1 MTEGQE
7 LALEQLEEIETS
19 SDGLLEIVE
28 VIKPQGLVESLRVV
42 ITVFCGSYKKAAN
55 GLPLKTRERLTLS
68 VAPEFPFVVPDVRTE
83 HHRFAGFPHV
93 QWKTKFCLYQSP
105 ATEWDCSDG
114 MFGYIKRL
122 DLWLSRGALGEWET
136 EGEPLHPPV
145 AYAAGEVMIIP
156 KANTPSFAESVWYG
170 YAHVKNITGSRVDI
184 LGWSQD
190 AGEIPDKVGVTVLL
204 SEPMPFEFPL
214 KISDL
219 LSELKARGVD
229 EFRLLLRLLIAVFSN
244 DVDEPL
250 YFFLGTPSRGLSG
263 AAERQQHLTCW
274 YITPE
279 KVAEL
284 VIQFRDKYG
293 SEKLDELSDDATE
306 FIRNWASDASVRWC
320 TVREDRPEIVTRRDH
335 DAPVSWFAGKT
346 VSLWGC
352 GALGGHVAEFLVRA
366 GARKV
371 LLHDNGQVTPGI
383 LVRQCYDD
391 RDIGRWKVDAL
402 RERLERIQPDI
413 ELETSNGNILY
424 GPLDLD
430 DYSGSAD
437 LIIDTT
443 ASEPILSKL
452 ELKRRRSG
460 HTPVPIVSMSIGSRA
475 DKGLLTVSGRGY
487 SGGPADITRRAKLE
501 ACNRDALRGY
511 VDEFWPAL
519 DGPRRKIFQPEPGC
533 SESTF
538 VGSATDVTALAAIM
552 LNLAAQDLAS
562 IEGEASAHL
571 VALPDAKIAE
581 ALKSAHFEWPSDL
594 VYQDPH
600 SQYEIRVSM
609 SAWREIAAWIEKS
622 RRRVGPK
629 AETGGLLF
637 GERDDAA
644 KIIWVTEIL
653 GPPPDSQAAASHFV
667 CGVEG
672 TKDANYEKTRRT
684 RGSVQYVGMWHTHPE
699 GSPAF
704 SSTDLGG
711 MGQLMDDKSL
721 STPKPLLMIVGTPD
735 AVPNVA
741 TYVFKRSDFEQIRT
755 TGRQSRQI
763 ASKPT
768 QIAAP
773 TNRIGLALSGGGSR
787 AIAFHLGCL
796 RALHDRGLLS
806 QLKVI
811 SSVSGG
817 SVISAMYAYSGDD
830 FDSFDTR
837 VRDLLKRGLTRSI
850 LRSLVLSPVAFK
862 TAGTNLIAGSSALGA
877 GVLRLAAKGSQLV
890 GVDADT
896 VTNVQRNLHAPL
908 MRWSS
913 ITSAFEQALKN
924 RLFGESLIT
933 DQRRGDLDI
942 VINACELRT
951 GSAFR
956 FGSQRSGC
964 WRYGLLGENN
974 VPVSLAVAA
983 SAAYPILLPA
993 IDRTFEFS
1001 KQDGTSAK
1009 HRVILTDGGIFEN
1022 LGVTCLEPNRS
1033 SKISSQTFDLD
1044 YVISCDAGQGIYDD
1058 DVYPFY
1064 WTGRMIRSFESV
1076 YRKATDSMRSRMYE
1090 HVSSGRL
1097 KGFVLSYLGQMDR
1110 DLPYCPPDLVRREAV
1125 YRYPTDFSPMSA
1137 KDIDLL
1143 SARGEQLTRMLINRY
1158 CPEI

>member
-7 LALEQLEEIETS
+7 LAIEQLEEIETS

-28 VIKPQGLVESLRVV
+28 VIRPQGVVESLRVV
-42 ITVFCGSYKKAAN
+42 ISVFCGSYERAAN

-68 VAPEFPFVVPDVRTE
+68 VAPEFPFVVPEVSTE

-122 DLWLSRGALGEWET
+122 DLWLRRGALEEWET
-136 EGEPLHPPV
+136 EGEPLHPPFALPGV
-145 AYAAGEVMIIP
+145 NRMIIP
-156 KANTPSFAESVWYG
+156 KVNTPSFADSVWYG

-214 KISDL
+214 KISDF
-219 LSELKARGVD
+219 LSELIARGVD

-244 DVDEPL
+244 DLDDPL
-250 YFFLGTPSRGLSG
+250 YFFLGTPNRGMSG
-263 AAERQQHLTCW
+263 AGERQQHLTCW

-284 VIQFRDKYG
+284 VTQYRDKYG
-293 SEKLDELSDDATE
+293 SERLDELSDDAAE
-306 FIRNWASDASVRWC
+306 FIRSWAAEAPIRWC

-366 GARKV
+366 GVRKL
-371 LLHDNGQVTPGI
+371 LLHDSGLVTPGI
-383 LVRQCYDD
+383 LVRQPYEDL
-391 RDIGRWKVDAL
+391 DIGRAKVDAL
-402 RERLERIQPDI
+402 QERLGRIRPGI
-413 ELETSNGNILY
+413 ELETSTGNILF
-424 GPLDLD
+424 GPLDTD
-430 DYSGSAD
+430 DYAGDAD
-437 LIIDTT
+437 LVIDTT

-452 ELKRRRSG
+452 ELVRRRSR
-460 HTPVPIVSMSIGSRA
+460 HIRVPIISMSIGSRA
-475 DKGLLTVSGRGY
+475 DKGLVTISGREY
-487 SGGPADITRRAKLE
+487 SGGSADLSRRAKLE
-501 ACNRDALRGY
+501 ACGREDLVGY
-511 VDEFWPAL
+511 ADEFWPAI
-519 DGPRRKIFQPEPGC
+519 DGLRRKIFQPEPGC

-538 VGSATDVTALAAIM
+538 VGSAADVTALAAMM
-552 LNLAAQDLAS
+552 LNLASRDLAS
-562 IEGEASAHL
+562 AEGEAGAHL
-571 VALPDAKIAE
+571 VALPRAGNAE
-581 ALKSAHFEWPSDL
+581 ELKPAHFELPSDL
-594 VYQDPH
+594 TYQDPH
-600 SQYEIRVSM
+600 SQYEIRVGT
-609 SAWREIAAWIEKS
+609 SAWREITAWIERS

-644 KIIWVTEIL
+644 KVIWVTEIL

-672 TKDANYEKTRRT
+672 TKDANDEKTRRS
-684 RGSVQYVGMWHTHPE
+684 RGSVQYVGMWHTHPG
-699 GSPAF
+699 GSPTF
-704 SSTDLGG
+704 SGTDLKG
-711 MGQLMDDKSL
+711 MNELMDDKSL
-721 STPKPLLMIVGTPD
+721 SSPKPLLMIVGTPE
-735 AVPNVA
+735 AMPNVA

-763 ASKPT
+763 ARKPT
-768 QIAAP
+768 LIREP

-850 LRSLVLSPVAFK
+850 LRSLLLSPVAFK
-862 TAGTNLIAGSSALGA
+862 SAGTNLIAGSSAIAA
-877 GVLRLAAKGSQLV
+877 GVLRLAAEGSQVV

-896 VTNVQRNLHAPL
+896 VTNIQRKLHAPL
-908 MRWSS
+908 MRWTS

-924 RLFGESLIT
+924 RLFGESVIT
-933 DQRRGDLDI
+933 DKRRGDLDV

-964 WRYGLLGENN
+964 WRYGILGENN
-974 VPVSLAVAA
+974 IP
-983 SAAYPILLPA
+983 
-993 IDRTFEFS
+993 
-1001 KQDGTSAK
+1001 
-1009 HRVILTDGGIFEN
+1009 
-1022 LGVTCLEPNRS
+1022 
-1033 SKISSQTFDLD
+1033 
-1044 YVISCDAGQGIYDD
+1044 
-1058 DVYPFY
+1058 
-1064 WTGRMIRSFESV
+1064 
-1076 YRKATDSMRSRMYE
+1076 
-1090 HVSSGRL
+1090 
-1097 KGFVLSYLGQMDR
+1097 
-1110 DLPYCPPDLVRREAV
+1110 
-1125 YRYPTDFSPMSA
+1125 
-1137 KDIDLL
+1137 
-1143 SARGEQLTRMLINRY
+1143 
-1158 CPEI
+1158 

>member
-19 SDGLLEIVE
+19 SEGLLEIVE

-42 ITVFCGSYKKAAN
+42 ITVFCGSYEKAAN
-55 GLPLKTRERLTLS
+55 GLPLKTRERLTIS
-68 VAPEFPFVVPDVRTE
+68 VPPEFPFEVPDVSTT
-83 HHRFAGFPHV
+83 HHRFAEFPHV
-93 QWKTKFCLYQSP
+93 QWKAKFCLYQSP

-114 MFGYIKRL
+114 MFGYARRL

-136 EGEPLHPPV
+136 EGEPLHPPFAFPGV
-145 AYAAGEVMIIP
+145 NIMIIP
-156 KANTPSFAESVWYG
+156 KANTPSFETKNWYG
-170 YAHVKNITGSRVDI
+170 YAHLKKITGSRVDV
-184 LGWSQD
+184 LGWSKND
-190 AGEIPDKVGVTVLL
+190 DEIPDKIGVTVLL

-214 KISDL
+214 MISDL

-229 EFRLLLRLLIAVFSN
+229 EYRLLLHLLIAVFSN
-244 DVDEPL
+244 GPDEPL
-250 YFFLGTPSRGLSG
+250 YFFVGTPSRGISG
-263 AAERQQHLTCW
+263 ATERQQHLTAW
-274 YITPE
+274 YISAD
-279 KVAEL
+279 KVEEL
-284 VIQFRDKYG
+284 VKQYRDQYG
-293 SEKLDELSDDATE
+293 SEKLHELSDEAAE
-306 FIRNWASDASVRWC
+306 FILSWAADAPVRWC
-320 TVREDRPEIVTRRDH
+320 IVKEDRPEVVTRRDH
-335 DAPVSWFAGKT
+335 DAPISWFAGKT

-366 GARKV
+366 GVRKL
-371 LLHDNGQVTPGI
+371 LLHDSGQVTPGI

-402 RERLERIQPDI
+402 LERLERIRPEI
-413 ELETSNGNILY
+413 ELEISTGNILF
-424 GPLDLD
+424 GPLDVD
-430 DYSGSAD
+430 DYSGHAD

-452 ELKRRRSG
+452 ELIRRRFSQN
-460 HTPVPIVSMSIGSRA
+460 HVPIVSMSIGSRA
-475 DKGLLTVSGRGY
+475 DKGLLTVSPRDY
-487 SGGPADITRRAKLE
+487 SGGPADMTRRAKLE
-501 ACNRDALRGY
+501 ACNREGLLGY
-511 VDEFWPAL
+511 VDEFWPAI
-519 DGPRRKIFQPEPGC
+519 DGHRRKIFQPEPGC
-533 SESTF
+533 SEGTF
-538 VGSATDVTALAAIM
+538 LGSAADVTALAATM
-552 LNLAAQDLAS
+552 LNLAGRDLAS
-562 IEGEASAHL
+562 IEGKASAHL
-571 VALPDAKIAE
+571 VALPNASNAE
-581 ALKSAHFEWPSDL
+581 ELKAAHFEWPSDL
-594 VYQDPH
+594 IYQDPH
-600 SQYEIRVSM
+600 SQYEIRVST
-609 SAWREIAAWIEKS
+609 SAWREISAWIEKS

-672 TKDANYEKTRRT
+672 TNDANDEKTRRS
-684 RGSVQYVGMWHTHPE
+684 RGSVQYVGMWHTHPG

-704 SSTDLGG
+704 SGTDLEG
-711 MGQLMDDKSL
+711 MSQLMDDKSL
-721 STPKPLLMIVGTPD
+721 STPKPLLMIVGTPE
-735 AVPNVA
+735 AIPNVG
-741 TYVFKRSDFEQIRT
+741 TYVFKRSDFKQLRT
-755 TGRQSRQI
+755 TGRQTRRV
-763 ASKPT
+763 ASKAT
-768 QIAAP
+768 QVAAS
-773 TNRIGLALSGGGSR
+773 TNRVGLALSGGGSR

-817 SVISAMYAYSGDD
+817 SVISAMYAYSADD
-830 FDSFDTR
+830 FDSFDKR
-837 VRDLLKRGLTRSI
+837 VRNLLKRGLTRSI
-850 LRSLVLSPVAFK
+850 LRNLILSPVAF
-862 TAGTNLIAGSSALGA
+862 ASAATNLIAGSSAFGA
-877 GVLRLAAKGSQLV
+877 GVLRLAAKGSQLA

-896 VTNVQRNLHAPL
+896 VTNIQKKLHAPL
-908 MRWSS
+908 KRWSS

-924 RLFGESLIT
+924 RLFGKSVIT
-933 DQRRGDLDI
+933 DNRRGDIDV

-964 WRYGLLGENN
+964 WRYGILNENN
-974 VPVSLAVAA
+974 IPVSLAVAA

-993 IDRTFEFS
+993 IDRTFEFL
-1001 KQDGTSAK
+1001 KQDGASAK
-1009 HRVILTDGGIFEN
+1009 LRVILTDGGIFEN

-1076 YRKATDSMRSRMYE
+1076 YRKATDSIRSRMYD

-1110 DLPYCPPDLVRREAV
+1110 DLPYRPPDLVRREDV

-1137 KDIDLL
+1137 KDIDRL
-1143 SARGEQLTRMLINRY
+1143 SARGEQLTRMLISRY
-1158 CPEI
+1158 CPEL

>member
-7 LALEQLEEIETS
+7 LALEQLLDLQASSGGKLEVFEINRPKDES
-19 SDGLLEIVE
+19 
-28 VIKPQGLVESLRVV
+28 ESLRLV
-42 ITVFCGSYKKAAN
+42 ITVFCGSYKKASN
-55 GLPLKTRERLTLS
+55 GLPLKMRERLTIR
-68 VAPEFPFVVPDVRTE
+68 VAPDFPFQVPEVNAT
-83 HHRFAGFPHV
+83 HHRFADFPHV
-93 QWKTKFCLYQSP
+93 QWKTKFCIYQSP
-105 ATEWDCSDG
+105 ATEWDCSEG
-114 MFGYIKRL
+114 MFGFIKRL
-122 DLWLSRGALGEWET
+122 ELWLSRGARGEWET
-136 EGEPLHPPV
+136 SGEPLHPPF
-145 AYAAGEVMIIP
+145 AFPGIKMIVIP
-156 KANTPSFAESVWYG
+156 KANTPTFETQNWYG
-170 YAHVKNITGSRVDI
+170 YAHVKKITNSRVDVLDWTEKDEEI
-184 LGWSQD
+184 LDS
-190 AGEIPDKVGVTVLL
+190 IGVTVLL

-219 LSELKARGVD
+219 LFELRVRGVD
-229 EFRLLLRLLIAVFSN
+229 EYRMLLHVLVAVFSN
-244 DVDEPL
+244 GLDEPL
-250 YFFLGTPSRGLSG
+250 YFFVGTPSRGISG
-263 AAERQQHLTCW
+263 EAERRQHLTCW
-274 YITPE
+274 YISPQ

-284 VIQFRDKYG
+284 VTQYREKYG
-293 SEKLDELSDDATE
+293 SEKFHELSDEAAELIRAWAADAP
-306 FIRNWASDASVRWC
+306 VQWC
-320 TVREDRPEIVTRRDH
+320 IVKEDRPEIVTRRDH

-352 GALGGHVAEFLVRA
+352 GALGGHVAGFLVRA
-366 GARKV
+366 GVRKL
-371 LLHDNGQVTPGI
+371 LLHDSGLVTPGI
-383 LVRQCYDD
+383 LVRQPYEDL
-391 RDIGRWKVDAL
+391 DIGRSKVDAL
-402 RERLERIQPDI
+402 QEHLGRIRPGI
-413 ELETSNGNILY
+413 EVETSTGNILF
-424 GPLDLD
+424 GPLDVD
-430 DYSGSAD
+430 DYSGGAD

-452 ELKRRRSG
+452 ELVRRRSR
-460 HTPVPIVSMSIGSRA
+460 HIQVPIISMSIGSRA
-475 DKGLLTVSGRGY
+475 DKGLVTLSAREY
-487 SGGPADITRRAKLE
+487 SGGAADLTRRAKLG
-501 ACNRDALRGY
+501 ACSRDDLLRY
-511 VDEFWPAL
+511 VDEFWPAI

-538 VGSATDVTALAAIM
+538 VGSEADVTALAAMM
-552 LNLAAQDLAS
+552 LNLSSQDLAS
-562 IEGEASAHL
+562 AEVEARAHL
-571 VALPDAKIAE
+571 VALPHANNSE
-581 ALKSAHFEWPSDL
+581 ELKAAHFKWPSDL

-600 SQYEIRVSM
+600 SQYEVRVGT
-609 SAWREIAAWIEKS
+609 SAWREITAWIEKS

-644 KIIWVTEIL
+644 KVIWVTEIL
-653 GPPPDSQAAASHFV
+653 GPPPDSEAAASHFV

-672 TKDANYEKTRRT
+672 TKDANDEKTRRS
-684 RGSVQYVGMWHTHPE
+684 RGSVQYLGMWHTHPA

-704 SSTDLGG
+704 SGTDLEG
-711 MGQLMDDKSL
+711 MNQLMDDRSL
-721 STPKPLLMIVGTPD
+721 STPKPLLIIVGTPE
-735 AVPNVA
+735 AIPNVA
-741 TYVFKRSDFEQIRT
+741 TYVFRRSDFEQIRK
-755 TGRQSRQI
+755 TGRQSRRI

-768 QIAAP
+768 EVAES

-796 RALHDRGLLS
+796 RALNDRGLLS

-817 SVISAMYAYSGDD
+817 SVISAMYAYSDCD
-830 FDSFDTR
+830 FDSFDKE
-837 VRDLLKRGLTRSI
+837 VCDLLKRGLTRSI
-850 LRSLVLSPVAFK
+850 LRSLLLSPVAFK
-862 TAGTNLIAGSSALGA
+862 TAGTNLIAGTSALGA
-877 GVLRLAAKGSQLV
+877 GVLRWAARGLQLS

-896 VTNVQRNLHAPL
+896 VNRIQKKLHAPL
-908 MRWSS
+908 ERWSS

-924 RLFGESLIT
+924 RLFGNAVIT
-933 DQRRGDLDI
+933 DKRRGDLDV

-956 FGSQRSGC
+956 FGSRRSGC
-964 WRYGLLGENN
+964 WRYGILNENN
-974 VPVSLAVAA
+974 IPVSLAVAA

-993 IDRTFEFS
+993 IDRTFEFLE
-1001 KQDGTSAK
+1001 QDGTPAK

-1022 LGVTCLEPNRS
+1022 LGITCLEPNRS

-1044 YVISCDAGQGIYDD
+1044 YVISCDAGQGLYDD

-1076 YRKATDSMRSRMYE
+1076 YRKATDSMRSRMYD

-1110 DLPYCPPDLVRREAV
+1110 DLPFRPPDLIRREEV

-1158 CPEI
+1158 CPEL